1 VAAVVPRP
9 LPLFPLP
16 NVVLFPR
23 LSLPLHVFEP
33 RYRKLVADALQS
45 HRVIGMALLRPGYEA
60 DYHGRPPVYP
70 VGCAGRIERCV
81 PLADGR
87 FDVLLHGFSRFR
99 ILDERPG
106 EPYRLANV
114 EPLADDP
121 GDDAALAETRR
132 KLMRALGTAE
142 DGPAVLVTQPD
153 VTHEVF
159 VNALSQTLDLAPVE
173 RQSLLDCDGL
183 LARSRRLLE
192 ILEWKALE
200 AAHGGSSDT
209 IH

>member
-1 VAAVVPRP
+1 VVLVPRR

-16 NVVLFPR
+16 NAVLFPR
-23 LSLPLHVFEP
+23 LPLPLHVFEP

-45 HRVIGMALLRPGYEA
+45 HRVIGLTLLRPGYEA

-70 VGCAGRIERCV
+70 IGCAGRIERCE

-87 FDVLLHGFSRFR
+87 FDILLHGLSRFR
-99 ILDERPG
+99 ILQEHAG
-106 EPYRLANV
+106 QPYRLATV
-114 EPLADDP
+114 APLADDT
-121 GDDAALAETRR
+121 GDDVAVAETRR
-132 KLMRALGTAE
+132 RLMQALGTAR

-153 VTHEVF
+153 VSHEVF
-159 VNALSQTLDLAPVE
+159 VNGLCQTLDLAPVE

-183 LARSRRLLE
+183 LPRGRRLLE

-200 AAHGGSSDT
+200 AAHGGAGDT